1 MQSAVLDELKKFII
15 DNNIVG
21 TSAGVCIA
29 LAVKDGI
36 QSMVGDI
43 IIPGMLI
50 LLKNLHID
58 FLKKYLPENGKS
70 NLEIASFI
78 KNMITFVLVVVVS
91 FIFVKLAFEYL
102 LNVQIPSKSDKLI
115 EKENKANL
123 EKENKATLEKENKA
137 NIEKVNK
144 EHFTLFDDE
153 DDYSD
158 SY

>member
-50 LLKNLHID
+50 LLKSLHID

-78 KNMITFVLVVVVS
+78 KNMITFVLVVIVS

-123 EKENKATLEKENKA
+123 EKENKANTER
-137 NIEKVNK
+137 INK
-144 EHFTLFDDE
+144 EHFALFDDE
-153 DDYSD
+153 HDYSD

>member
-43 IIPGMLI
+43 IIPGILI
-50 LLKNLHID
+50 LLKSLNID
-58 FLKKYLPENGKS
+58 FLKKYLPSNGSS
-70 NLEIASFI
+70 NLQVASFI
-78 KNMITFVLVVVVS
+78 KNMITFILVVIVS

-102 LNVQIPSKSDKLI
+102 LNVQIPSKTDKTQGKDK
-115 EKENKANL
+115 EKEK
-123 EKENKATLEKENKA
+123 EKEYFAMLY
-137 NIEKVNK
+137 
-144 EHFTLFDDE
+144 D
-153 DDYSD
+153 D